1 MNVNVPLQFQAE
13 KAVSG
18 TDLFEADYKNILSII
33 NQPYYP
39 VKIRVRRSIK
49 TP

>member
-18 TDLFEADYKNILSII
+18 TDLFETDYKNILAII
-33 NQPYYP
+33 NKPYYP
-39 VKIRVRRSIK
+39 VKIRVRWSMK
-49 TP
+49 NS